1 VSAAKMTFLAELPP
15 GYDDRTRLALRDD
28 NQVIATHP
36 EHPALVLGADGRW
49 LELLSAPV
57 HPAPRSSTC

>member
-1 VSAAKMTFLAELPP
+1 MDGDTSFIAELPA

-36 EHPALVLGADGRW
+36 EHPPLVLDANGRW
-49 LELLSAPV
+49 LDLNAALV
-57 HPAPRSSTC
+57 HPALGSSTC